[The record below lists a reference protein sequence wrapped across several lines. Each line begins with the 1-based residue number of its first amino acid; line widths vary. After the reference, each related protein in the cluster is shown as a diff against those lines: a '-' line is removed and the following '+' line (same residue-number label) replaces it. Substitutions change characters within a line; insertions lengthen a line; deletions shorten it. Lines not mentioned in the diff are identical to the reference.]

1 MSATAISP
9 ETTTVSTALTV
20 NGTQRPLQELF
31 PNLFETLVD
40 EDTGEETLEPKI
52 IYIEG
57 RPKIY
62 RFDGKTGRFNLDGK
76 EDLGTE
82 FSFQPFAWR
91 LFSGGLFDRK
101 ESTQWVEFFFLD
113 ADLCVSTI
121 MFNNTSAINFKE
133 AREKIVYL
141 RKKFEDL
148 KFVLKAEKKDYE
160 ITLPDGKTQK
170 GNYFAATFQFEE
182 GDLAFRKLG
191 RDVARAYNV
200 YGVVTLQNTVTTF
213 LSDWFPKHLIYG
225 LPLIE
230 PPKEEVRSEPLPVVE
245 PIPVEEVQ
253 IVSKSSSKK
262 SSRK

>member
-31 PNLFETLVD
+31 PNLFEMLID

-82 FSFQPFAWR
+82 FTFQPFAWR
-91 LFSGGLFDRK
+91 LFNGGLFDRK

-113 ADLCVSTI
+113 TDLCVSTI

-133 AREKIVYL
+133 AREKIVYQ

-160 ITLPDGKTQK
+160 IALPDGKTQK

-182 GDLAFRKLG
+182 GNLAFRKLG

-200 YGVVTLQNTVTTF
+200 YGSVTLQNTVTTF

-230 PPKEEVRSEPLPVVE
+230 PHKEKAASQPVSAVE
-245 PIPVEEVQ
+245 PIPVEELQ
-253 IVSKSSSKK
+253 TVSKSSSKK
-262 SSRK
+262 

>member
-1 MSATAISP
+1 MSVTAISP
-9 ETTTVSTALTV
+9 ETTLVTTALTV
-20 NGTQRPLQELF
+20 NGIQNSLHELF
-31 PNLFETLVD
+31 PNLFETLID
-40 EDTGEETLEPKI
+40 EDTGEEIIEPKI
-52 IYIEG
+52 VYIEG

-82 FSFQPFAWR
+82 FTFQPFAWR
-91 LFSGGLFDRK
+91 LFNGGLFERK

-133 AREKIVYL
+133 AREKIVYQ

-148 KFVLKAEKKDYE
+148 RFVLRAEKKDYE

-170 GNYFAATFQFEE
+170 GNYFAAVFQFEE
-182 GDLAFRKLG
+182 GDLKFRKLG

-200 YGVVTLQNTVTTF
+200 FGAVTLQNTVTTF
-213 LSDWFPKHLIYG
+213 LSDWFPKHLING

-230 PPKEEVRSEPLPVVE
+230 SPKEEVRSEPVTEVE
-245 PIPVEEVQ
+245 PISVEEGQ
-253 IVSKSSSKK
+253 NVSKSGSKK